1 METPPHAQADGFILG
16 FSVEFPLNQM
26 IITLLRIL
34 PEFCM
39 TELLTVVTDLPPLP
53 LY

>member
-1 METPPHAQADGFILG
+1 MHKLMVLFLG

-26 IITLLRIL
+26 NITLLRIL
-34 PEFCM
+34 PESRLP
-39 TELLTVVTDLPPLP
+39 ELVTVVTDLPPLP